1 MKKIVV
7 VTFILFLTSAPLF
20 SQVDRTSEL
29 FKTLKLNDSLLLDIG
44 FNTCDIKQ
52 FDNLVNDNF
61 EFYHDEAGIMSS

>member
-1 MKKIVV
+1 M
-7 VTFILFLTSAPLF
+7 F